1 MLLNA
6 CLNNSFLFLKKSIAV
21 KATIPNGK
29 KDDGGGIGESNRFQ
43 TINDHMSQLQEW
55 NPNSCRI
62 VTGDLLETTME

>member
-1 MLLNA
+1 ME
-6 CLNNSFLFLKKSIAV
+6 
-21 KATIPNGK
+21 K
-29 KDDGGGIGESNRFQ
+29 KDDGGIGESNRFQ